1 MGVIDSLKQ
10 TSSKAID
17 TGETYLKK
25 TQEYYTLKAFQQF
38 AISVSLLSKMLL
50 IGSIL
55 FLAAIFLVVAA
66 TIALGE
72 YLDNVALGCLIIGSG
87 LIFMAGI
94 VYYFRAKID
103 SGVIRKLSKEFFN

>member
-1 MGVIDSLKQ
+1 MGVIDSLKE

-17 TGETYLKK
+17 TGETFLHK
-25 TQEYYTLKAFQQF
+25 TREYYTLKAFQQL
-38 AISVSLLSKMLL
+38 AISVSLLSKILL

-55 FLAAIFLVVAA
+55 FLAAIFIVVAA

-72 YLDNVALGCLIIGSG
+72 YIDNIPMACLIIATC
-87 LIFMAGI
+87 LIFLAGI

-103 SGVIRKLSKEFFN
+103 SGVVRKLSKEFFT